1 MTENS
6 DLKISVVIPTYN
18 RANTI
23 IKAIE
28 SVQSQSY
35 SVDEIII
42 VDDSSTDDTESRLR
56 NVKDDKIRYFFL
68 ETNSGAAG
76 ARNYGVS
83 QARNDMIAFLDSDDV
98 WHPDKIKKQIM
109 LKSENKELRLIYT
122 AYVRIYSDSLME
134 IHPDMSGKTKL
145 DGDMLSQ
152 ILFENTVGTPTIL
165 MEKSLF
171 EEINGFD
178 DRLQS
183 LEDWDMVI
191 RASKK
196 TKFGFVP
203 EVLVDALYMNDGVTS
218 NMAEYFRSRCVM
230 MQKYRQEYLDT
241 GTFNDAAGSILA
253 LAQKFNMLD
262 SVQALLLQSISS

>member
-1 MTENS
+1 
-6 DLKISVVIPTYN
+6 
-18 RANTI
+18 
-23 IKAIE
+23 
-28 SVQSQSY
+28 
-35 SVDEIII
+35 
-42 VDDSSTDDTESRLR
+42 
-56 NVKDDKIRYFFL
+56 
-68 ETNSGAAG
+68 
-76 ARNYGVS
+76 
-83 QARNDMIAFLDSDDV
+83 
-98 WHPDKIKKQIM
+98 
-109 LKSENKELRLIYT
+109 
-122 AYVRIYSDSLME
+122 
-134 IHPDMSGKTKL
+134 
-145 DGDMLSQ
+145 MLSQ

-262 SVQALLLQSISS
+262 SVQAMLLQSISS